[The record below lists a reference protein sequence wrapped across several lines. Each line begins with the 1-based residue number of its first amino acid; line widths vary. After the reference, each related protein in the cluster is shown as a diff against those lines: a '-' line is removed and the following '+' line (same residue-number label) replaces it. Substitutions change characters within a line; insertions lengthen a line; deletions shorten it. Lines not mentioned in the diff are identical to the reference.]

1 MKSLKR
7 KKTLQVIVKDEDSQL
22 PTDQNVAQLVE
33 DLRSEFKMREERQML
48 GQMINQVHQQQQELK
63 ELQTDITTN

>member
-1 MKSLKR
+1 
-7 KKTLQVIVKDEDSQL
+7 
-22 PTDQNVAQLVE
+22 
-33 DLRSEFKMREERQML
+33 MREERQML